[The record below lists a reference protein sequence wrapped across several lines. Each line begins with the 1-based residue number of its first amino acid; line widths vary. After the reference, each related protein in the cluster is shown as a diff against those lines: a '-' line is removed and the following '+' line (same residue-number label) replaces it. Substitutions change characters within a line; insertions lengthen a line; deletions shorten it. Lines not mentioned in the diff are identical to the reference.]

1 MLAVQL
7 SLFLGLFSS
16 LALATTLSATI
27 NTLASIRS
35 SDGNG
40 KSCTRIT
47 QPYHLLSH
55 DAVTATSNCGD
66 SCTGIV
72 KGAGCD
78 GQDTDC
84 VCEIG
89 FKPTAQLYKC
99 IFDKYPIDGAAVA
112 LSVVEFACG
121 DELDSTSGVC
131 LSYMF

>member
-1 MLAVQL
+1 MLAAQL

-16 LALATTLSATI
+16 LALATTLPATI
-27 NTLASIRS
+27 NTLASIQS

-40 KSCTRIT
+40 ESCTRIT

-55 DAVTATSNCGD
+55 YAVTATSNCGD
-66 SCTGIV
+66 SCTEIV

-89 FKPTAQLYKC
+89 FKPTAQFYKC
-99 IFDKYPIDGAAVA
+99 LFDKCPIDGAAA
-112 LSVVEFACG
+112 AISVVEFACG
-121 DELDSTSGVC
+121 NDLNLTSGVC